1 MISRILARAE
11 VMHDLSPAESKI
23 PTREAFPPSLKI
35 LHEGISKLGCITF
48 PFSQNFR
55 GTPNT

>member
-1 MISRILARAE
+1 L
-11 VMHDLSPAESKI
+11 KI